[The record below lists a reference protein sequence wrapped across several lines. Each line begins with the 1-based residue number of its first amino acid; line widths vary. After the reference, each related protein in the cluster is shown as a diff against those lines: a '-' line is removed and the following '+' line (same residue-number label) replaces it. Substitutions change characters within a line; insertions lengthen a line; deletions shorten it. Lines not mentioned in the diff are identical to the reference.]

1 MTLWIDVKYA
11 RIVGQSLEHFKIKKD
26 KPFSATYRCNY
37 CGDSQKNKLK
47 TRGYFYENR
56 GKVSSKCFNCGI
68 SKTISSFLFEQSPQL
83 YKEYK
88 LETLK
93 DSGGFVQDY
102 TPFKEATIIKEKKL
116 QNKKSILDKLT
127 RVSRLPVG
135 HPCKK
140 YVEYRKIPS
149 KQHYRLYYVD
159 KFFAFINTILP
170 DKFDEKALGLDRP
183 MLVMPFVD
191 SNGDVFGLQGRVI
204 EKHSSGRLRYITIM
218 INTDVDKLFGL
229 DVLDINR
236 TTLVF
241 EGPLDS
247 LMFDNA
253 IALAGSDGNFGSY
266 VDKNKTVIVFDNEPR
281 NIEIVS
287 RMNRVIEDD
296 WSIFIWDETIKEK
309 DVGDIIMNGTMTIDQ
324 LQSHIVT
331 NAVSGLQAKLKM
343 TKWRR

>member
-1 MTLWIDVKYA
+1 MMYIETKFA
-11 RIVGQSLEHFKIKKD
+11 RILGQSLDLFKVKKD
-26 KPFSATYRCNY
+26 NPFSAVFRCPF
-37 CGDSQKNKLK
+37 CGDSKKNPLK
-47 TRGYFYENR
+47 ARGYFYQN
-56 GKVSSKCFNCGI
+56 KNKISFKCHNCGET
-68 SKTISSFLFEQSPQL
+68 KTLQSCLYELSPHL

-88 LETLK
+88 LEILR
-93 DSGGFVQDY
+93 DSGGYVE
-102 TPFKEATIIKEKKL
+102 PIKEVIIKEKKL

-170 DKFDEKALGLDRP
+170 GKFDEKALGLDRP
-183 MLVMPFVD
+183 MLVIPFVD

-204 EKHSSGRLRYITIM
+204 DKHSSGKLRYITIM

-247 LMFDNA
+247 LMFENA

-266 VDKNKTVIVFDNEPR
+266 VDKNKTVVVFDNEPR
-281 NIEIVS
+281 NPEIVS
-287 RMNRVIEDD
+287 RMNRIIEDG
-296 WSIFIWDETIKEK
+296 WSVFIWDETIKEK

-331 NAVSGLQAKLKM
+331 NATSGLTAKLKM
-343 TKWRR
+343 TQWRR